1 MAGTGHAGTG
11 AAAPA
16 ALGRRM
22 RTALRCGRHQGLPG
36 VCVLADPAGAYRLQP
51 PYPTIAIFE
60 GEDRAALRAIAK
72 TGVPA
77 ITAGLSEHDTVT
89 YSSMA
94 QDCCAVT
101 VGRPFLTLRGTSVQ
115 EQEIVLPC
123 PCAGTPLLLFVT
135 AALVLGV
142 APSCFPACFPSP
154 RTPAKR
160 ACPSRPGAC
169 TAKGKTGA
177 PAAAPKPRRR
187 SPAKHRA
194 RSRCAR

>member
-1 MAGTGHAGTG
+1 MDLLDWQGQDTQAQELLHLLRSAGVCVQRYDVA
-11 AAAPA
+11 
-16 ALGRRM
+16 
-22 RTALRCGRHQGLPG
+22 RHQGPAG

-142 APSCFPACFPSP
+142 APELLSGMFSL
-154 RTPAKR
+154 
-160 ACPSRPGAC
+160 S
-169 TAKGKTGA
+169 
-177 PAAAPKPRRR
+177 
-187 SPAKHRA
+187 
-194 RSRCAR
+194 

>member
-1 MAGTGHAGTG
+1 MD
-11 AAAPA
+11 
-16 ALGRRM
+16 LLDWQGRRTEAD
-22 RTALRCGRHQGLPG
+22 RLLELLRAQGLCVQPYDRDRHG
-36 VCVLADPAGAYRLQP
+36 TPASVCVLADPAGAYTLQQ

-72 TGVPA
+72 TGIPA

-94 QDCCAVT
+94 QERCAVT

-135 AALVLGV
+135 TALVLGV
-142 APSCFPACFPSP
+142 APELL
-154 RTPAKR
+154 
-160 ACPSRPGAC
+160 PGMF
-169 TAKGKTGA
+169 
-177 PAAAPKPRRR
+177 
-187 SPAKHRA
+187 SL
-194 RSRCAR
+194 S